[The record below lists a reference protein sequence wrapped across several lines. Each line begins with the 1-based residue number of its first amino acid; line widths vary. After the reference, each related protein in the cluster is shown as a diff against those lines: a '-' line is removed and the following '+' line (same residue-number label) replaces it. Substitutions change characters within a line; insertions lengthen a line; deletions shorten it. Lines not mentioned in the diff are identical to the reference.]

1 VHLGRL
7 LAPAG
12 VRYVVVVNG
21 VAPSM
26 VGTVPASVRA
36 PPPPGLVADLL
47 KQDDLQVVPG
57 VLGVDVYANG
67 EGMPVTAQRA
77 APLPVV
83 RAWSYPAGADVVG
96 WQPVLSALSNG
107 GPATGP
113 VGAGT
118 LYAGYAP
125 AGSFTVGV
133 GGRAAV
139 RRPAFGWA
147 AQYAVAKGEA
157 SLSFSKFPYV
167 PLAVLLEL
175 LAWLALVA
183 ALLQRPPRAA
193 RARGATRTRA
203 SEGAAAVVVV
213 GVGDGVEVHP

>member
-1 VHLGRL
+1 
-7 LAPAG
+7 
-12 VRYVVVVNG
+12 
-21 VAPSM
+21 
-26 VGTVPASVRA
+26 
-36 PPPPGLVADLL
+36 VADLL

-77 APLPVV
+77 APLPV
-83 RAWSYPAGADVVG
+83 AQTWSYPAGPDVVG
-96 WQPVLSALSNG
+96 WQPVLSALSN

-125 AGSFTVGV
+125 AGSFTVGE

-157 SLSFSKFPYV
+157 SLSLSTFPYV

-175 LAWLALVA
+175 LAWAALVA
-183 ALLQRPPRAA
+183 ALLQRPPRAQ
-193 RARGATRTRA
+193 GATRTRG
-203 SEGAAAVVVV
+203 SAAAVAAVV
-213 GVGDGVEVHP
+213 GAGDSAEARP